1 MQYVFTNKDG
11 VGEIKLL
18 QDEPCIFKNYY
29 QQKKDYSFHT
39 LLWNQGASR
48 QIRIDEIDYTFNSH
62 TILPLMLNQSFSI
75 TDSSDMV
82 AWQFNREFYC
92 IANHDHEVS
101 CVGFLFFGP
110 SPTMF
115 VSLDEVNRGRMQNL
129 LDHFIEEFNSEEE
142 IKGEMLRILLV
153 RLIIQVTRLAKKQY
167 YGISTPDEEKF
178 NLFRQF
184 NLLVEIHFRQEHR
197 VSYYASLLNKSP
209 KTISN
214 YFLLYSKKSPQQVIK
229 ERLITEAKRI
239 LLYTEKSI
247 KEVSHELGFEDAA
260 HFSTFFKKNTSISPT
275 DLKKTIL
282 KIH

>member
-1 MQYVFTNKDG
+1 MKYVFTNKDG
-11 VGEIKLL
+11 LGEIKLW
-18 QDEPCIFKNYY
+18 QDETFIFKNYY
-29 QQKKDYSFHT
+29 QQNHNYSFHT
-39 LLWNQGASR
+39 LLWNRGASR
-48 QIRIDEIDYTFNSH
+48 QIWIDEVAYTFESN
-62 TILPLMLNQSFSI
+62 TILPLMLNQSFHIEEASN
-75 TDSSDMV
+75 MV

-115 VSLDEVNRGRMQNL
+115 VSLDEENKVRMQNL
-129 LDHFIEEFNSEEE
+129 LDQFIEEFNSEEE

-153 RLIIQVTRLAKKQY
+153 RLIIQVTRLAKKQHLVSSS
-167 YGISTPDEEKF
+167 IAEEKF

-214 YFLLYSKKSPQQVIK
+214 YFLLYCKKSPQQVIK

-247 KEVSHELGFEDAA
+247 KEVSYELGFEDAS

-275 DLKKTIL
+275 DIKKTML
-282 KIH
+282 KAN